1 MTNFMSK
8 TNKRFLIWFL
18 IGVLIALVP
27 WLVLA

>member
-1 MTNFMSK
+1 MANAMSK

-18 IGVLIALVP
+18 IAMLIALVP